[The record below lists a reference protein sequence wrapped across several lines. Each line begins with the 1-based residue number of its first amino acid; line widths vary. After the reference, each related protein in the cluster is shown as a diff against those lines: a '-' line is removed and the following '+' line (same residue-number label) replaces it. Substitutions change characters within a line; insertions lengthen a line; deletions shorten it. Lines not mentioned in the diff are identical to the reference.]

1 MEIAI
6 LGEGE
11 VVIRFIDSKGRTL
24 IQEKVGVFGSPTVEA
39 RRTIALSVETT
50 GGAVPLSPVLVRQ
63 SNPKQHVTFDGEP
76 PSRFTRKR
84 SEAIGCPI
92 DVVNDAERGCAAP
105 ASQGHGS
112 VLLSDDQAL
121 ARLIQKAARG
131 KADPSESES

>member
-24 IQEKVGVFGSPTVEA
+24 IQEKVGVTGSPTVEA
-39 RRTIALSVETT
+39 RLTIALSVNTT

-63 SNPKQHVTFDGEP
+63 SNPKQQVTFDDES

-84 SEAIGCPI
+84 CEAIGCLI

-105 ASQGHGS
+105 PAQGNVS

-121 ARLIQKAARG
+121 GRLIKQAARG
-131 KADPSESES
+131 KADSSESES